1 MDTKSYIILFL
12 AICVITQA
20 VYIIL
25 QYSKGKNHT
34 KSKLTDEERN
44 SEAELRNIDAKLNQH
59 LFKNVLNSVQ
69 SHTYQAYYTIEKLSD
84 VLDYVLYESSKSFVT
99 PQEEIRFAE
108 DFISINKIK
117 LSPLFNLRVKTKI
130 DTQDLYYN
138 KKVLAPLLSID
149 FIENA
154 FKHAD
159 LQTSDAFIS
168 ITVELKNGCFI
179 LMVSNKICE
188 RTPILPNNSG
198 FGTETLAKRLEILYK
213 DRFVLQRRKEGGV
226 FLAYLKIQLY
236 D

>member
-1 MDTKSYIILFL
+1 MDTKSYMILFL
-12 AICVITQA
+12 ALCVIIQT

-25 QYSKGKNHT
+25 QWNKSRNAT
-34 KSKLTDEERN
+34 ESKLTEEERN
-44 SEAELRNIDAKLNQH
+44 MEAELRNIDAKLNQH

-117 LSPLFNLRVKTKI
+117 LSPLFNLRVRI
-130 DTQDLYYN
+130 RVDTQDPYYN

-149 FIENA
+149 LIENA

-159 LQTSDAFIS
+159 LQTADAFIS
-168 ITVELKNGCFI
+168 ITLELKNGCFI

-188 RTPILPNNSG
+188 RAPILRSHSG

-213 DRFVLQRRKEGGV
+213 DRFVLQRRKEEGV

-236 D
+236 E

>member
-25 QYSKGKNHT
+25 QYSKGKNYT

-236 D
+236 E